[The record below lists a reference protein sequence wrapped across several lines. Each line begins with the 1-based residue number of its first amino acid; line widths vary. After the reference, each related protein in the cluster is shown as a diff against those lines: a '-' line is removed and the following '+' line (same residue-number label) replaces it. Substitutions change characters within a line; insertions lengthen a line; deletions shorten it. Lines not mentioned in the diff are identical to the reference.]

1 MINVLSTLSVLAQ
14 ISVRIIDEGDQP
26 LSFNGNNVSFGYVED
41 NCIYIILSKVGKKY
55 IPFTDPFIFDGKQFN
70 YFSTDNKGSKSED
83 IKIYRKFPFFAW
95 NKDRMYK
102 IVDSKFE
109 ESNTIDFS
117 HPEML
122 YHICDTSKVCYNEL
136 MVQNKQKYRYVRYKV
151 RENAFL
157 ELAELHFYQ
166 DQQEVKPVNIVA
178 CEPYNANDDEFKL
191 ANCFD
196 YAPLTYFLSKKEG
209 QELIFDFGSEVL
221 INKILC
227 IPRNDDNFIRPGDT
241 YELF

>member
-95 NKDRMYK
+95 NKDEG
-102 IVDSKFE
+102 VSKR
-109 ESNTIDFS
+109 
-117 HPEML
+117 
-122 YHICDTSKVCYNEL
+122 C
-136 MVQNKQKYRYVRYKV
+136 
-151 RENAFL
+151 
-157 ELAELHFYQ
+157 
-166 DQQEVKPVNIVA
+166 
-178 CEPYNANDDEFKL
+178 
-191 ANCFD
+191 
-196 YAPLTYFLSKKEG
+196 
-209 QELIFDFGSEVL
+209 
-221 INKILC
+221 IL
-227 IPRNDDNFIRPGDT
+227 
-241 YELF
+241 